1 MKFCSFMLEW
11 WKVNET
17 LQFVKVDVIEGL
29 DNENDRVFCVSSA
42 CPAIPPILIPF

>member
-29 DNENDRVFCVSSA
+29 DNENDRVFWDY
-42 CPAIPPILIPF
+42 PAIPPILIPF